1 MHPRSQ
7 ELIKEKGRS
16 NYLPTS
22 EAKDQKE
29 RGQEE
34 GGSPPGAPEV
44 CQDTEGMK
52 GRWRRLLGSS
62 AEVRTGSVN
71 QVAQKAGESG

>member
-29 RGQEE
+29 RRQEE

-44 CQDTEGMK
+44 CQDI
-52 GRWRRLLGSS
+52 
-62 AEVRTGSVN
+62 EVRTGSVN
-71 QVAQKAGESG
+71 QVARKAGESG